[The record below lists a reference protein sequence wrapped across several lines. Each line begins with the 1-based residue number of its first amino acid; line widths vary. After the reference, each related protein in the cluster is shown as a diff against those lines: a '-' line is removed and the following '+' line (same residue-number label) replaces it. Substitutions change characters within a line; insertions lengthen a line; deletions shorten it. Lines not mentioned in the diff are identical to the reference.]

1 MKKLI
6 KMNKIQIRLLISV
19 AIISQTVLTSCDN
32 TKSYA
37 ELLTS
42 ENHATNAFLVNQRVI
57 GNIPS
62 DTVFETGNDAP
73 YYQLDED
80 GNVYMQVLDAGTPGN
95 RAADDE
101 LIYFRFTRYSLYNYV
116 YTQGDKNTNGYYGNL
131 GAGEGNDSDLLSG
144 NASFRFNN
152 LTSSSS
158 LQWGS
163 GLQMPLLYLP
173 IDCRVNLVIKSQYG
187 LYSEISY
194 VVPYVYTNLRY
205 FKSQI

>member
-1 MKKLI
+1 MT
-6 KMNKIQIRLLISV
+6 KIQKKILVVISLVLQTTLI
-19 AIISQTVLTSCDN
+19 SCDN

-42 ENHATNAFLVNQRVI
+42 ENHATNAFLVNQRVV
-57 GNIPS
+57 GKIPT
-62 DTVFETGNDAP
+62 DTVFETGINAP

-80 GNVYMQVLDAGTPGN
+80 GNIFMQVLDAGTPGN
-95 RAADDE
+95 RASDDE

-116 YTQGDKNTNGYYGNL
+116 FTLGDKNTNGYYGNL
-131 GAGEGNDSDLLSG
+131 GAGEGNDSDLLNG

-163 GLQMPLLYLP
+163 GIQMPLLYLP
-173 IDCRVNLVIKSQYG
+173 IDCRVNLVVKSQYG

-194 VVPYVYTNLRY
+194 VVPYIYTNLRY

>member
-1 MKKLI
+1 MKG
-6 KMNKIQIRLLISV
+6 IRLKI
-19 AIISQTVLTSCDN
+19 IISLAIALEAGLVSCDN

-42 ENHATNAFLVNQRVI
+42 ENQATNSFLVNQRVI
-57 GNIPS
+57 GKIPA
-62 DTVFETGNDAP
+62 DTVFETGIDAP
-73 YYQLDED
+73 YYQLDSD

-95 RAADDE
+95 MATDDQ

-116 YTQGDKNTNGYYGNL
+116 YASDDKNTNGYYGDP
-131 GAGEGNDSDLLSG
+131 GYGEGNDSDLLSG

-158 LQWGS
+158 VQWGS
-163 GLQMPLLYLP
+163 GLQMPLMYLP

-194 VVPYVYTNLRY
+194 VVPYLYTNLRY

>member
-1 MKKLI
+1 MKNPKL
-6 KMNKIQIRLLISV
+6 KILISIAATALV
-19 AIISQTVLTSCDN
+19 ALTSCDN

-42 ENHATNAFLVNQRVI
+42 ENHATNAFLVNQRVV
-57 GNIPS
+57 GKIPA
-62 DTVFETGNDAP
+62 DTVFETGIDAP
-73 YYQLDED
+73 YYQLDQD

-95 RAADDE
+95 RAVDDQ

-116 YTQGDKNTNGYYGNL
+116 FAPGDKNTDGYYGNL
-131 GAGEGNDSDLLSG
+131 GTGEGNDSNLDSG

-158 LQWGS
+158 LQWGT
-163 GLQMPLLYLP
+163 GLQMPLMYLP
-173 IDCRVNLVIKSQYG
+173 IDCRVNLVVKSQFG

-194 VVPYVYTNLRY
+194 VVPYIYTNIRY